1 MNNYDYNFG
10 QYDESL
16 KAYVK
21 KLIDNSGEYF
31 CMQAENGEVVDRQH
45 DADVVADCFRY
56 LVDYLQYNYQES
68 PETFDEFMA
77 PIIERVQTV
86 AVLPVGDDRRIFGR
100 IRAHKNVVEVNP
112 DLPASMY
119 LTDKER
125 TRLYFAHE
133 LGHVTNS
140 AWTSKALDYV
150 NYQIYRRQLS
160 LEDAQL
166 IFDGVL
172 MLDEAIAQNRAEE
185 YTYDYSGKQ
194 RPKQRMHTIM
204 GLYRGMPFKSNFDYY
219 CELQEP
225 AVMFARTLRGIG
237 GVYDDSAALDILS
250 ERAMSPDFFDNILEE
265 YQRSGQMEAFKKIFI
280 SMGYLKRASYANFG
294 CEDPR
299 YMENSW
305 RYLDDL
311 RNQTAAL
318 RDYRDPFDDMF
329 FH

>member
-45 DADVVADCFRY
+45 DANVVADCFRY

-68 PETFDEFMA
+68 PETFDEFIA
-77 PIIERVQTV
+77 PIIERVQTI
-86 AVLPVGDDRRIFGR
+86 AVLPVGDDRGIFGR
-100 IRAHKNVVEVNP
+100 IRISKKIVEINP
-112 DLPASMY
+112 ELPASMY
-119 LTDKER
+119 LTNKER
-125 TRLYFAHE
+125 TKLYLAHE
-133 LGHVTNS
+133 LGHVTNL
-140 AWTSKALDYV
+140 AWLNKALDYV
-150 NYQIYRRQLS
+150 KGQIAEGQLTV
-160 LEDAQL
+160 EDAQL
-166 IFDGVL
+166 ICDGFS
-172 MLDEAIAQNRAEE
+172 MLGEAITQNRAENF
-185 YTYDYSGKQ
+185 TYASSGKP
-194 RPKQRMHTIM
+194 RPRPRMYTNLN
-204 GLYRGMPFKSNFDYY
+204 LYRGMPFKSNFDYY

-237 GVYDDSAALDILS
+237 GVYDDSDALDMLS
-250 ERAMSPDFFDNILEE
+250 ERAMSSDFFDNILEE
-265 YQRSGQMEAFKKIFI
+265 YQRNGQMEAFKKIFK

-294 CEDPR
+294 CEDPI

-311 RNQTAAL
+311 RNQAAAL
-318 RDYRDPFDDMF
+318 RDYRDPFDDIPLY
-329 FH
+329 